1 MKHLYPYLRRFR
13 KESILAPLFKMLEAT
28 FDLLVPM
35 VVADIIK
42 VGIANGDTT
51 YIWTRC
57 GLLVL
62 LAAIGLASSL
72 TAQWFSATAALGFGT
87 ALRKDLFRHIGTL
100 SYSELDGIGTPTL
113 VTRMTSDINQ
123 VQNGVNLTLR
133 LLLRSP
139 FIVIGA
145 LIMAFSISPKLTML
159 FIGVT
164 IMVSL
169 IIWAI
174 MRVTVPIYHEAQN
187 GLDRV
192 TLLTRENY
200 VGARV
205 VRAFARQADELAAFV
220 ETNDHLKKLQF
231 AAGRISALMN
241 PLTYLVVN
249 LAVVALLLRG
259 GVEVDAGK
267 LTQGEVIALINYMS
281 QILLSLL
288 RLADLVVSVTRALA
302 SGMRVN
308 EIVNTHT
315 TMQDPGTAE
324 LAVNDAAEAAKF
336 EHVTFTYKD
345 AGAPSLTDITFTARS
360 GETIGVIGG
369 TGSGKSTLIDLVCR
383 FYDADNG
390 GVALF
395 GHDVKQYSFAQL
407 RRLVGVVP
415 QQAVLFTGTIR
426 DNMQWAAPGAS
437 DEEIWQALEIAQAAE
452 FVRGKPGMLDAP
464 VETAGR
470 NFSGGQRQ
478 RLTIARAL
486 VPKPKILIL
495 DDSASALDFATDA
508 ALRKAIKE
516 ETHGMT
522 VFIVSQRAAS
532 VQRADH
538 ILVLDDGKLVGDA
551 PHAELLRSCEV
562 YKEICLS
569 QLSKEEVAKTL

>member
-1 MKHLYPYLRRFR
+1 MHKLLRYIRGYE
-13 KESILAPLFKMLEAT
+13 KQALLAPLFKMLEAC
-28 FDLLVPM
+28 FELFVPL
-35 VVADIIK
+35 VVASIIDT
-42 VGIANGDTT
+42 GIRNADFVF
-51 YIWTRC
+51 IWQRC

-62 LAAIGLASSL
+62 LAVIGLTCSL
-72 TAQWFSATAALGFGT
+72 TAQYFSAKAALGFGT
-87 ALRKDLFRHIGTL
+87 ALRKDLFRHIDTL

-139 FIVIGA
+139 FIVLGA
-145 LIMAFSISPKLTML
+145 LIMAFSISPRLTLL
-159 FIGVT
+159 FVLATVLI
-164 IMVSL
+164 SL
-169 IIWAI
+169 IIWLI
-174 MRVTVPIYHEAQN
+174 MRTTVPIYHQAQN

-220 ETNDHLKKLQF
+220 ETNDHLKAIQWK
-231 AAGRISALMN
+231 AGRISATMN

-249 LAVVALLLRG
+249 LTVIALLLLG
-259 GVEVDAGK
+259 GREVNTGN

-281 QILLSLL
+281 QILLNLL
-288 RLADLVVSVTRALA
+288 RVADLVISVTRALA

-308 EIVNTHT
+308 EILNTKT
-315 TMQDPGTAE
+315 SMPDPATAE
-324 LAVNDAAEAAKF
+324 LSAQAGSPAVDF
-336 EHVTFTYKD
+336 DQVSFTYRG
-345 AGAPSLTDITFTARS
+345 AGGPSLTDIGFAAQP

-369 TGSGKSTLIDLVCR
+369 TGSGKTTLIDLVAR
-383 FYDADNG
+383 FYDASEG
-390 GVALF
+390 TVQLF
-395 GHDVKQYSFAQL
+395 GHNVKEYSFAQL
-407 RRLVGVVP
+407 RRLIGIVP
-415 QQAVLFTGTIR
+415 QQAMLFTGTIR
-426 DNMQWAAPGAS
+426 DNMRWAAPNAT
-437 DEEIWQALEIAQAAE
+437 DEEIWAALEIAQAAD
-452 FVRGKPGMLDAP
+452 FVRGKPGQLDEP

-486 VPKPKILIL
+486 VSKPKILIL

-508 ALRKAIKE
+508 ALRKALKE
-516 ETHGMT
+516 KTQGMT

-538 ILVLDDGKLVGDA
+538 ILVLDDGVLVGDA
-551 PHAELLRSCEV
+551 PHAQLLATCPV

>member
-1 MKHLYPYLRRFR
+1 MHKLMRYIKGYEKQAL
-13 KESILAPLFKMLEAT
+13 LAPLFKMLEAC
-28 FDLLVPM
+28 FELFVPLVI
-35 VVADIIK
+35 ASIIDT
-42 VGIANGDTT
+42 GIKNGDATF
-51 YIWTRC
+51 IWTRC

-62 LAAIGLASSL
+62 LAAVGLASSL

-87 ALRKDLFRHIGTL
+87 ALRKDLYRHIDTL

-139 FIVIGA
+139 FIVLGA
-145 LIMAFSISPKLTML
+145 LIMAFSISPKLTLL
-159 FIGVT
+159 FVLVT
-164 IMVSL
+164 VVISL
-169 IIWAI
+169 IIWGI
-174 MRVTVPIYHEAQN
+174 MRLTVPIYHEAQN
-187 GLDRV
+187 GMDRV

-220 ETNDHLKKLQF
+220 ETNDHLKKIQIS
-231 AAGRISALMN
+231 AGRISALMN

-249 LAVVALLLRG
+249 LGVIALLLRG
-259 GVEVDAGK
+259 GSEVNNGT
-267 LTQGEVIALINYMS
+267 LTQGEIIALINYMS
-281 QILLSLL
+281 QILVNLL

-308 EIVNTHT
+308 EILNTHS
-315 TMQDPGTAE
+315 TMTDPGTAE
-324 LAVNDAAEAAKF
+324 LAADAENAVCF
-336 EHVTFTYKD
+336 DNVTFTYRG
-345 AGAPSLTDITFTARS
+345 AAAPSLTDISFTART
-360 GETIGVIGG
+360 GETIGIIGG

-390 GVALF
+390 GVTLF
-395 GHDVKQYSFAQL
+395 EHDVKQYSFAQL
-407 RRLVGVVP
+407 RGLVGIVP

-426 DNMQWAAPGAS
+426 DNMQWAAPGAT

-452 FVRGKPGMLDAP
+452 FVRGKPGILDAP

-486 VPKPKILIL
+486 VPKPRILIL

-516 ETHGMT
+516 KTQGMT

-538 ILVLDDGKLVGDA
+538 ILVLDDGRLVGDA
-551 PHAELLRSCEV
+551 PHAELLHSCEV

>member
-1 MKHLYPYLRRFR
+1 MHKLMRYIKGYEKQAL
-13 KESILAPLFKMLEAT
+13 LAPLFKMLEAC
-28 FDLLVPM
+28 FELFVPLVI
-35 VVADIIK
+35 ASIIDT
-42 VGIANGDTT
+42 GIKNGDATF
-51 YIWTRC
+51 IWTRC

-62 LAAIGLASSL
+62 LAAVGLASSL

-87 ALRKDLFRHIGTL
+87 ALRKDLYRHIDTL

-139 FIVIGA
+139 FIVLGA
-145 LIMAFSISPKLTML
+145 LIMAFSISPKLTLL
-159 FIGVT
+159 FVLVT
-164 IMVSL
+164 VVISL
-169 IIWAI
+169 IIWGI
-174 MRVTVPIYHEAQN
+174 MHLTVPIYHEAQN
-187 GLDRV
+187 GMDRV

-220 ETNDHLKKLQF
+220 ETNDHLKKIQIS
-231 AAGRISALMN
+231 AGRISALMN

-249 LAVVALLLRG
+249 LGVIALLLRG
-259 GVEVDAGK
+259 GSEVNNGT
-267 LTQGEVIALINYMS
+267 LTQGEIIALINYMS
-281 QILLSLL
+281 QILVNLL

-308 EIVNTHT
+308 EILNTHS
-315 TMQDPGTAE
+315 TMTDPGTAE
-324 LAVNDAAEAAKF
+324 LGADAENAVRFDN
-336 EHVTFTYKD
+336 VTFTYRG
-345 AGAPSLTDITFTARS
+345 AAAPSLTDISFTART
-360 GETIGVIGG
+360 GETIGIIGG
-369 TGSGKSTLIDLVCR
+369 TGSGKSTLIDLICR

-390 GVALF
+390 GVTLF
-395 GHDVKQYSFAQL
+395 DHDVKQYSFAQL
-407 RRLVGVVP
+407 RGLVGIVP

-426 DNMQWAAPGAS
+426 DNMQWAAPGAT

-486 VPKPKILIL
+486 VPKPRILIL

-516 ETHGMT
+516 KTQGMT

-538 ILVLDDGKLVGDA
+538 ILVLDDGRLVGDA
-551 PHAELLRSCEV
+551 PHAELLHSCEV

>member
-1 MKHLYPYLRRFR
+1 MHKLMRYIKGYEKQAL
-13 KESILAPLFKMLEAT
+13 LAPLFKMLEAC
-28 FDLLVPM
+28 FELFVPLVI
-35 VVADIIK
+35 ASIIDT
-42 VGIANGDTT
+42 GIKNEDAAF
-51 YIWTRC
+51 IWTRC

-72 TAQWFSATAALGFGT
+72 TAQWFSAKAALGFGT

-145 LIMAFSISPKLTML
+145 LIMAFSISPKLTLL

-308 EIVNTHT
+308 EILNTHT

-360 GETIGVIGG
+360 GGPT
-369 TGSGKSTLIDLVCR
+369 
-383 FYDADNG
+383 
-390 GVALF
+390 
-395 GHDVKQYSFAQL
+395 
-407 RRLVGVVP
+407 
-415 QQAVLFTGTIR
+415 
-426 DNMQWAAPGAS
+426 
-437 DEEIWQALEIAQAAE
+437 
-452 FVRGKPGMLDAP
+452 
-464 VETAGR
+464 
-470 NFSGGQRQ
+470 
-478 RLTIARAL
+478 
-486 VPKPKILIL
+486 
-495 DDSASALDFATDA
+495 ASA
-508 ALRKAIKE
+508 
-516 ETHGMT
+516 
-522 VFIVSQRAAS
+522 
-532 VQRADH
+532 
-538 ILVLDDGKLVGDA
+538 
-551 PHAELLRSCEV
+551 
-562 YKEICLS
+562 
-569 QLSKEEVAKTL
+569 

>member
-1 MKHLYPYLRRFR
+1 
-13 KESILAPLFKMLEAT
+13 
-28 FDLLVPM
+28 
-35 VVADIIK
+35 
-42 VGIANGDTT
+42 
-51 YIWTRC
+51 
-57 GLLVL
+57 
-62 LAAIGLASSL
+62 
-72 TAQWFSATAALGFGT
+72 
-87 ALRKDLFRHIGTL
+87 LRKDLFRHIGTL

-145 LIMAFSISPKLTML
+145 LIMAFSISPKLTLL

-308 EIVNTHT
+308 EILNTHT

-437 DEEIWQALEIAQAAE
+437 DEEIRRRNLSAANPACWM
-452 FVRGKPGMLDAP
+452 RRWRP
-464 VETAGR
+464 
-470 NFSGGQRQ
+470 
-478 RLTIARAL
+478 RAATS
-486 VPKPKILIL
+486 PA
-495 DDSASALDFATDA
+495 ASANA
-508 ALRKAIKE
+508 
-516 ETHGMT
+516 
-522 VFIVSQRAAS
+522 
-532 VQRADH
+532 
-538 ILVLDDGKLVGDA
+538 
-551 PHAELLRSCEV
+551 
-562 YKEICLS
+562 
-569 QLSKEEVAKTL
+569 

>member
-1 MKHLYPYLRRFR
+1 
-13 KESILAPLFKMLEAT
+13 MLEAC
-28 FDLLVPM
+28 FELFVPLVI
-35 VVADIIK
+35 ASIIDT
-42 VGIANGDTT
+42 GIKNGDATF
-51 YIWTRC
+51 IWTRC

-72 TAQWFSATAALGFGT
+72 TAQYFSATAALGFGT
-87 ALRKDLFRHIGTL
+87 ALRRDLYRHIDTL

-145 LIMAFSISPKLTML
+145 LIMAFSISPRLTLL
-159 FIGVT
+159 FLGVT
-164 IMVSL
+164 VAVSL

-220 ETNDHLKKLQF
+220 ETNDHLKSLQF

-259 GVEVDAGK
+259 GMEVDAGA

-308 EIVNTHT
+308 EILNTHT

-345 AGAPSLTDITFTARS
+345 AGAPSLTDITFTARP

>member
-1 MKHLYPYLRRFR
+1 MHKLMRYIKGYEKQAL
-13 KESILAPLFKMLEAT
+13 LAPLFKMLEAC
-28 FDLLVPM
+28 FELFVPLVI
-35 VVADIIK
+35 ASIIDT
-42 VGIANGDTT
+42 GIKNGDATF
-51 YIWTRC
+51 IWTRC

-62 LAAIGLASSL
+62 LAAVGLASSL

-87 ALRKDLFRHIGTL
+87 ALRKDLYHHIDTL

-139 FIVIGA
+139 FIVLGA
-145 LIMAFSISPKLTML
+145 LIMAFSISPKLTLL
-159 FIGVT
+159 FVLVT
-164 IMVSL
+164 VVISL
-169 IIWAI
+169 IIWGI
-174 MRVTVPIYHEAQN
+174 MRLTVPINHEAQN
-187 GLDRV
+187 GMDRV

-220 ETNDHLKKLQF
+220 ETNDHLKKIQIS
-231 AAGRISALMN
+231 AGRISALMN

-249 LAVVALLLRG
+249 LGVIALLLRG
-259 GVEVDAGK
+259 GSEVNNGT
-267 LTQGEVIALINYMS
+267 LTQGEIIALINYMS
-281 QILLSLL
+281 QILVNLL

-308 EIVNTHT
+308 EILNTHS
-315 TMQDPGTAE
+315 TMTDPGTAE
-324 LAVNDAAEAAKF
+324 LAADAENAVCF
-336 EHVTFTYKD
+336 DNVTFTYRG
-345 AGAPSLTDITFTARS
+345 AAAPSLTDISFTART
-360 GETIGVIGG
+360 GETIGIIGG
-369 TGSGKSTLIDLVCR
+369 TGSGKSTLIDLICR

-390 GVALF
+390 GVTLF
-395 GHDVKQYSFAQL
+395 DHDVKQYSFAQL
-407 RRLVGVVP
+407 RGLVGIVP

-426 DNMQWAAPGAS
+426 DNMQWAAPGAT

-486 VPKPKILIL
+486 VPKPRILIL

-516 ETHGMT
+516 KTQGMT

-538 ILVLDDGKLVGDA
+538 ILVLDDGRLVGDA
-551 PHAELLRSCEV
+551 PHAELLHSCEV

>member
-1 MKHLYPYLRRFR
+1 
-13 KESILAPLFKMLEAT
+13 
-28 FDLLVPM
+28 
-35 VVADIIK
+35 
-42 VGIANGDTT
+42 
-51 YIWTRC
+51 
-57 GLLVL
+57 
-62 LAAIGLASSL
+62 
-72 TAQWFSATAALGFGT
+72 
-87 ALRKDLFRHIGTL
+87 
-100 SYSELDGIGTPTL
+100 
-113 VTRMTSDINQ
+113 
-123 VQNGVNLTLR
+123 
-133 LLLRSP
+133 
-139 FIVIGA
+139 
-145 LIMAFSISPKLTML
+145 
-159 FIGVT
+159 
-164 IMVSL
+164 
-169 IIWAI
+169 

-220 ETNDHLKKLQF
+220 ETNDHLKSLQF

-259 GVEVDAGK
+259 GMEVDAGA

-308 EIVNTHT
+308 EILNTRT
-315 TMQDPGTAE
+315 TMEDPGTAP
-324 LAVNDAAEAAKF
+324 LTVDGAAEAVRF
-336 EHVTFTYKD
+336 EHVDFTYRD
-345 AGAPSLTDITFTARS
+345 AGAPSLTDISFAAGC

-369 TGSGKSTLIDLVCR
+369 TGSGKSTLIDLICR
-383 FYDADNG
+383 FYDADRG
-390 GVALF
+390 TVTLF
-395 GHDVKQYSFAQL
+395 DHDVKQYSFAQL
-407 RRLVGVVP
+407 RSLVGIVP

-426 DNMQWAAPGAS
+426 DNMQWAAPNAT
-437 DEEIWQALEIAQAAE
+437 DAEIWEALEIAQAAD
-452 FVRGKPGMLDAP
+452 FVRSKPGMLDAP

-516 ETHGMT
+516 KTQGMT

-538 ILVLDDGKLVGDA
+538 ILVLDDGTLAGDA
-551 PHAELLRSCEV
+551 PHAALLQSCEV

>member
-1 MKHLYPYLRRFR
+1 MHKLLRYL
-13 KESILAPLFKMLEAT
+13 KGYEKQALLAPLFKMLEAC
-28 FDLLVPM
+28 FELFVPL
-35 VVADIIK
+35 VVASIIDT
-42 VGIANGDTT
+42 GIKNNDTVF
-51 YIWTRC
+51 IWQRC

-62 LAAIGLASSL
+62 LAVIGLTCSL
-72 TAQWFSATAALGFGT
+72 TAQYFSAKAALGFGT
-87 ALRKDLFRHIGTL
+87 ALRKDLFRHIDTL

-145 LIMAFSISPKLTML
+145 LIMAFSISPKLTLL
-159 FIGVT
+159 FVAATALI
-164 IMVSL
+164 SL
-169 IIWAI
+169 IIWLI
-174 MRVTVPIYHEAQN
+174 MRATVPIYHQAQN

-205 VRAFARQADELAAFV
+205 VRAFARQADELADFV
-220 ETNDHLKKLQF
+220 QTNDHLKAIQWK
-231 AAGRISALMN
+231 AGRISALMN

-249 LAVVALLLRG
+249 LTVIALLLAG
-259 GVEVDAGK
+259 GREVDTGT

-288 RLADLVVSVTRALA
+288 RLADLVISVTRALA

-308 EIVNTHT
+308 EILNTAT
-315 TMQDPGTAE
+315 TMPDPAAADLE
-324 LAVNDAAEAAKF
+324 AVADAPAVAF
-336 EHVTFTYKD
+336 DGVTFTYRG
-345 AGAPSLTDITFTARS
+345 AGGPSLTDVSFAAAP
-360 GETIGVIGG
+360 GETVGVIGG
-369 TGSGKSTLIDLVCR
+369 TGSGKTTLIDLVAR
-383 FYDADNG
+383 FYDAQTG
-390 GVALF
+390 GVRLF
-395 GHDVKQYSFAQL
+395 GHEIAQYGFAQL
-407 RRLVGVVP
+407 RRLIGIVP
-415 QQAVLFTGTIR
+415 QQAMLFTGTIR
-426 DNMQWAAPGAS
+426 DNMRWAAPHAT
-437 DEEIWQALEIAQAAE
+437 DEEIWAALEIAQAAD
-452 FVRGKPGMLDAP
+452 FVRGKPAGLDEP

-508 ALRKAIKE
+508 ALRKALKE
-516 ETHGMT
+516 QTQGMT

-538 ILVLDDGKLVGDA
+538 ILVLDDGALVGDA
-551 PHAELLRSCEV
+551 PHAELLRSCPV
-562 YKEICLS
+562 YHEICLS

>member
-1 MKHLYPYLRRFR
+1 MHKLMRYIKGYEKQAL
-13 KESILAPLFKMLEAT
+13 LAPLFKMLEAC
-28 FDLLVPM
+28 FELFVPLVI
-35 VVADIIK
+35 ASIIDT
-42 VGIANGDTT
+42 GIKNGDATF
-51 YIWTRC
+51 IWTRC

-62 LAAIGLASSL
+62 LAAVGLASSL

-87 ALRKDLFRHIGTL
+87 ALRKDLYRHIDTL

-139 FIVIGA
+139 FIVLGA
-145 LIMAFSISPKLTML
+145 LIMAFSISPKLTLL

-187 GLDRV
+187 GMDRV

-220 ETNDHLKKLQF
+220 ETNDHLKKIQIS
-231 AAGRISALMN
+231 AGRISALMN

-249 LAVVALLLRG
+249 LGVIALLLRG
-259 GVEVDAGK
+259 GSEVNNGT
-267 LTQGEVIALINYMS
+267 LTQGEIIALINYMS
-281 QILLSLL
+281 QILVNLL

-308 EIVNTHT
+308 EILNTHS
-315 TMQDPGTAE
+315 TMTDPGTAE
-324 LAVNDAAEAAKF
+324 LAADAENAVCF
-336 EHVTFTYKD
+336 DNVTFTYRG
-345 AGAPSLTDITFTARS
+345 AAAPSLTDISFTARTC
-360 GETIGVIGG
+360 ETIGIIGG
-369 TGSGKSTLIDLVCR
+369 TGSGKSTLIDLICR

-390 GVALF
+390 GVTLF
-395 GHDVKQYSFAQL
+395 DHDVKQYSFAQL
-407 RRLVGVVP
+407 RGLVGIVP

-426 DNMQWAAPGAS
+426 DNMQWAAPGAT

-486 VPKPKILIL
+486 VPKPRILIL

-516 ETHGMT
+516 KTQGMT

-538 ILVLDDGKLVGDA
+538 ILVLDDGRLVGDA
-551 PHAELLRSCEV
+551 PHAELLHSCEV

>member
-1 MKHLYPYLRRFR
+1 MSR
-13 KESILAPLFKMLEAT
+13 
-28 FDLLVPM
+28 
-35 VVADIIK
+35 
-42 VGIANGDTT
+42 
-51 YIWTRC
+51 
-57 GLLVL
+57 
-62 LAAIGLASSL
+62 
-72 TAQWFSATAALGFGT
+72 SACT

-145 LIMAFSISPKLTML
+145 LIMAFSISPKLTLL

-308 EIVNTHT
+308 EILNTHT

-345 AGAPSLTDITFTARS
+345 AGAPSLTDITFTARP

-464 VETAGR
+464 VETAGPQFLR
-470 NFSGGQRQ
+470 RPAPAPDDCPRAGTKAEDPDSG
-478 RLTIARAL
+478 
-486 VPKPKILIL
+486 
-495 DDSASALDFATDA
+495 
-508 ALRKAIKE
+508 
-516 ETHGMT
+516 
-522 VFIVSQRAAS
+522 
-532 VQRADH
+532 
-538 ILVLDDGKLVGDA
+538 
-551 PHAELLRSCEV
+551 
-562 YKEICLS
+562 
-569 QLSKEEVAKTL
+569 

>member
-1 MKHLYPYLRRFR
+1 M
-13 KESILAPLFKMLEAT
+13 AC
-28 FDLLVPM
+28 
-35 VVADIIK
+35 
-42 VGIANGDTT
+42 
-51 YIWTRC
+51 W
-57 GLLVL
+57 
-62 LAAIGLASSL
+62 
-72 TAQWFSATAALGFGT
+72 WFSAKAALGFGT

-145 LIMAFSISPKLTML
+145 LIMAFSISPKLTLL

-267 LTQGEVIALINYMS
+267 LTQGEVNTVARVLQNMKDSVSRSVRDKRTDTGGDIRTTAQRRKIYALCEALGWNDDPRRIQGFVKRVAHVDRIEWLNMA
-281 QILLSLL
+281 QCEKVIEGLKAILA
-288 RLADLVVSVTRALA
+288 RQR
-302 SGMRVN
+302 RK
-308 EIVNTHT
+308 E
-315 TMQDPGTAE
+315 AE
-324 LAVNDAAEAAKF
+324 L
-336 EHVTFTYKD
+336 
-345 AGAPSLTDITFTARS
+345 
-360 GETIGVIGG
+360 
-369 TGSGKSTLIDLVCR
+369 
-383 FYDADNG
+383 
-390 GVALF
+390 
-395 GHDVKQYSFAQL
+395 
-407 RRLVGVVP
+407 
-415 QQAVLFTGTIR
+415 
-426 DNMQWAAPGAS
+426 
-437 DEEIWQALEIAQAAE
+437 
-452 FVRGKPGMLDAP
+452 
-464 VETAGR
+464 
-470 NFSGGQRQ
+470 
-478 RLTIARAL
+478 
-486 VPKPKILIL
+486 
-495 DDSASALDFATDA
+495 
-508 ALRKAIKE
+508 
-516 ETHGMT
+516 
-522 VFIVSQRAAS
+522 
-532 VQRADH
+532 
-538 ILVLDDGKLVGDA
+538 
-551 PHAELLRSCEV
+551 
-562 YKEICLS
+562 
-569 QLSKEEVAKTL
+569 

>member
-1 MKHLYPYLRRFR
+1 MHKLMRYIKGYEKQAL
-13 KESILAPLFKMLEAT
+13 LAPLFKMLEAC
-28 FDLLVPM
+28 FELFVPLVI
-35 VVADIIK
+35 ASIIDT
-42 VGIANGDTT
+42 GIKNGDATF
-51 YIWTRC
+51 IWTRC

-62 LAAIGLASSL
+62 LAAVGLASSL

-87 ALRKDLFRHIGTL
+87 ALRKDLYRHIDTL

-139 FIVIGA
+139 FIVLGA
-145 LIMAFSISPKLTML
+145 LIMAFSISPKLTLL
-159 FIGVT
+159 FV
-164 IMVSL
+164 L
-169 IIWAI
+169 
-174 MRVTVPIYHEAQN
+174 VTVVISLSIRGILRLTVPSYHEAQN
-187 GLDRV
+187 GMDRV

-220 ETNDHLKKLQF
+220 ETNDHLKKIQIS
-231 AAGRISALMN
+231 AGRISALMN

-249 LAVVALLLRG
+249 LGVIALLLRG
-259 GVEVDAGK
+259 GSEVNNGT
-267 LTQGEVIALINYMS
+267 LTQGEIIALINYMS
-281 QILLSLL
+281 QILVNLL

-308 EIVNTHT
+308 EILNTHS
-315 TMQDPGTAE
+315 TMTDPGTAE
-324 LAVNDAAEAAKF
+324 LAADAENAVCF
-336 EHVTFTYKD
+336 DNVTFTYRG
-345 AGAPSLTDITFTARS
+345 AAAPSLTDISFTART
-360 GETIGVIGG
+360 GETIGIIGG
-369 TGSGKSTLIDLVCR
+369 TGSGKSTLIDLICR

-390 GVALF
+390 GVTLF
-395 GHDVKQYSFAQL
+395 DHDVKQYSFAQL
-407 RRLVGVVP
+407 RGLVGIVP

-426 DNMQWAAPGAS
+426 DNMQWAAPGAT

-486 VPKPKILIL
+486 VPKPRILIL

-516 ETHGMT
+516 KTQGMT

-538 ILVLDDGKLVGDA
+538 ILVLDDGRLVGDA
-551 PHAELLRSCEV
+551 PHAELLHSCEV

>member
-1 MKHLYPYLRRFR
+1 MHKLMRYIKGYEKQAL
-13 KESILAPLFKMLEAT
+13 LAPLFKMLEAC
-28 FDLLVPM
+28 FELFVPLVI
-35 VVADIIK
+35 ASIIDT
-42 VGIANGDTT
+42 GIKNEDAAF
-51 YIWTRC
+51 IWTRC

-72 TAQWFSATAALGFGT
+72 TAQWFSAKAALGFGT

-145 LIMAFSISPKLTML
+145 LIMAFSISPKLTLL

-302 SGMRVN
+302 SGIRVS
-308 EIVNTHT
+308 EILNTKS
-315 TMQDPGTAE
+315 TMTDPAAAA
-324 LAVNDAAEAAKF
+324 LAPAVGAPAVAFD
-336 EHVTFTYKD
+336 HVGFTYHG
-345 AGAPSLTDITFTARS
+345 AGAPSLTDISFAAQN
-360 GETIGVIGG
+360 GQTIGVIGG
-369 TGSGKSTLIDLVCR
+369 TGSGKSTLINLIPR
-383 FYDADNG
+383 FYDCTSGNVD
-390 GVALF
+390 LF
-395 GHDVKQYSFAQL
+395 GHAVQQYGFAQL
-407 RRLVGVVP
+407 RQMIGIVP
-415 QQAVLFTGTIR
+415 QRAVLFTGTIR
-426 DNMQWAAPGAS
+426 DNMQWACPDAT
-437 DEEIWQALEIAQAAE
+437 DEQIWQALEIAQAAD
-452 FVRGKPGMLDAP
+452 FVRGKPKGLDEP

-486 VPKPKILIL
+486 VPHPQVLIL
-495 DDSASALDFATDA
+495 DDSSSALDFATDA
-508 ALRKAIKE
+508 ALRKALKE
-516 ETHGMT
+516 QTHGMT
-522 VFIVSQRAAS
+522 VFIVSQRASA
-532 VQRADH
+532 VQRADR
-538 ILVLDDGKLVGDA
+538 ILVLDDGNLVGSGT
-551 PHAELLRSCEV
+551 HANLLKTCDV
-562 YKEICLS
+562 YREICLS
-569 QLSKEEVAKTL
+569 QLSREEVEKTL

>member
-1 MKHLYPYLRRFR
+1 MHKLMRYIKGYEKQAL
-13 KESILAPLFKMLEAT
+13 LAPLSRCWKPVLNCLCRWSLPASS
-28 FDLLVPM
+28 
-35 VVADIIK
+35 
-42 VGIANGDTT
+42 
-51 YIWTRC
+51 TRASKTRMQPSSGRAAAC
-57 GLLVL
+57 WSL

-72 TAQWFSATAALGFGT
+72 TAQWFSAKAALGFGT

-145 LIMAFSISPKLTML
+145 LIMAFSISPKLTLL

-308 EIVNTHT
+308 EILNTHT

-324 LAVNDAAEAAKF
+324 LVVNDAAEAAKF

-345 AGAPSLTDITFTARS
+345 AGAPSLTDITFTARP

-426 DNMQWAAPGAS
+426 DNMQWAAPELPTRKS
-437 DEEIWQALEIAQAAE
+437 
-452 FVRGKPGMLDAP
+452 
-464 VETAGR
+464 GR
-470 NFSGGQRQ
+470 RW
-478 RLTIARAL
+478 R
-486 VPKPKILIL
+486 
-495 DDSASALDFATDA
+495 
-508 ALRKAIKE
+508 
-516 ETHGMT
+516 
-522 VFIVSQRAAS
+522 
-532 VQRADH
+532 
-538 ILVLDDGKLVGDA
+538 
-551 PHAELLRSCEV
+551 
-562 YKEICLS
+562 
-569 QLSKEEVAKTL
+569 

>member
-1 MKHLYPYLRRFR
+1 MHKLMRYIKGYEKQAL
-13 KESILAPLFKMLEAT
+13 LAPLFKMLEAC
-28 FDLLVPM
+28 FELFVPLVI
-35 VVADIIK
+35 ASIIDT
-42 VGIANGDTT
+42 GIKNGDTAF
-51 YIWTRC
+51 IWTRC

-145 LIMAFSISPKLTML
+145 LIMAFSISPKLTLL

-231 AAGRISALMN
+231 GAGRISALMN

-308 EIVNTHT
+308 EILNTHT

-336 EHVTFTYKD
+336 ENVTFTYKD
-345 AGAPSLTDITFTARS
+345 AGAPSLTDITFTAKS

-395 GHDVKQYSFAQL
+395 GRDVKQYSFAQL

>member
-1 MKHLYPYLRRFR
+1 
-13 KESILAPLFKMLEAT
+13 
-28 FDLLVPM
+28 
-35 VVADIIK
+35 
-42 VGIANGDTT
+42 
-51 YIWTRC
+51 
-57 GLLVL
+57 
-62 LAAIGLASSL
+62 
-72 TAQWFSATAALGFGT
+72 
-87 ALRKDLFRHIGTL
+87 
-100 SYSELDGIGTPTL
+100 
-113 VTRMTSDINQ
+113 
-123 VQNGVNLTLR
+123 
-133 LLLRSP
+133 
-139 FIVIGA
+139 
-145 LIMAFSISPKLTML
+145 
-159 FIGVT
+159 
-164 IMVSL
+164 
-169 IIWAI
+169 
-174 MRVTVPIYHEAQN
+174 
-187 GLDRV
+187 
-192 TLLTRENY
+192 
-200 VGARV
+200 
-205 VRAFARQADELAAFV
+205 
-220 ETNDHLKKLQF
+220 
-231 AAGRISALMN
+231 
-241 PLTYLVVN
+241 
-249 LAVVALLLRG
+249 
-259 GVEVDAGK
+259 
-267 LTQGEVIALINYMS
+267 
-281 QILLSLL
+281 
-288 RLADLVVSVTRALA
+288 
-302 SGMRVN
+302 MRVN
-308 EIVNTHT
+308 EILNTHT

-345 AGAPSLTDITFTARS
+345 AGAPSLTDITFTARP

-390 GVALF
+390 GVAMF

-452 FVRGKPGMLDAP
+452 FVRGKPGMLDAR

-538 ILVLDDGKLVGDA
+538 ILVLDDGKLVDDA

>member
-1 MKHLYPYLRRFR
+1 MHKLLRYIRGYE
-13 KESILAPLFKMLEAT
+13 KQTLLAPLFKMLEAC
-28 FDLLVPM
+28 FELFVPL
-35 VVADIIK
+35 VVASIIDT
-42 VGIANGDTT
+42 GIKNADSVF
-51 YIWTRC
+51 IWQRC

-62 LAAIGLASSL
+62 LAIIGLTCSL
-72 TAQWFSATAALGFGT
+72 TAQYFSAKAALGFGT
-87 ALRKDLFRHIGTL
+87 ALRKDLFRHIDTL

-139 FIVIGA
+139 FIVLGA
-145 LIMAFSISPKLTML
+145 LIMAFSISPRLTLL
-159 FIGVT
+159 FVLATVLI
-164 IMVSL
+164 SL
-169 IIWAI
+169 IIWLI
-174 MRVTVPIYHEAQN
+174 MRATVPIYHQAQN

-220 ETNDHLKKLQF
+220 ETNDHLKAIQWK
-231 AAGRISALMN
+231 AGRISAMMN

-249 LAVVALLLRG
+249 LTVIALLLLG
-259 GVEVDAGK
+259 GREVNTGN

-281 QILLSLL
+281 QILLNLL
-288 RLADLVVSVTRALA
+288 RVADLVISVTRALA

-308 EIVNTHT
+308 EILNTKT
-315 TMQDPGTAE
+315 SMPDPATAE
-324 LAVNDAAEAAKF
+324 LSAQAGSPAVDF
-336 EHVTFTYKD
+336 DQVSFTYRG
-345 AGAPSLTDITFTARS
+345 AGGPSLTGIGFAAQP

-369 TGSGKSTLIDLVCR
+369 TGSGKTTLIDLVAR
-383 FYDADNG
+383 FYDASEG
-390 GVALF
+390 TVRLF
-395 GHDVKQYSFAQL
+395 GHNVKEYSFAQL
-407 RRLVGVVP
+407 RRLIGIVP
-415 QQAVLFTGTIR
+415 QQAMLFTGTIR
-426 DNMQWAAPGAS
+426 DNMRWAAPNAT
-437 DEEIWQALEIAQAAE
+437 DEEIWAALEIAQAAD
-452 FVRGKPGMLDAP
+452 FVRGKPGQLDEP

-508 ALRKAIKE
+508 ALRKALKE
-516 ETHGMT
+516 KTQGMT

-538 ILVLDDGKLVGDA
+538 ILVLDDGALVGDA
-551 PHAELLRSCEV
+551 PHAQLLATCPV

>member
-1 MKHLYPYLRRFR
+1 MQPSSGRAAACW
-13 KESILAPLFKMLEAT
+13 SCW
-28 FDLLVPM
+28 LLSAWP
-35 VVADIIK
+35 
-42 VGIANGDTT
+42 
-51 YIWTRC
+51 
-57 GLLVL
+57 
-62 LAAIGLASSL
+62 AAL
-72 TAQWFSATAALGFGT
+72 TAQWFSAKAALGFGT

-145 LIMAFSISPKLTML
+145 LIMAFSISPKLTLL

-308 EIVNTHT
+308 EILNTHT

-452 FVRGKPGMLDAP
+452 FVRGKPGMLDA
-464 VETAGR
+464 AG
-470 NFSGGQRQ
+470 
-478 RLTIARAL
+478 
-486 VPKPKILIL
+486 
-495 DDSASALDFATDA
+495 
-508 ALRKAIKE
+508 
-516 ETHGMT
+516 
-522 VFIVSQRAAS
+522 
-532 VQRADH
+532 
-538 ILVLDDGKLVGDA
+538 GDRG
-551 PHAELLRSCEV
+551 PQLLRRPAPTPGRLPARWYQSRR
-562 YKEICLS
+562 S
-569 QLSKEEVAKTL
+569 

>member
-1 MKHLYPYLRRFR
+1 
-13 KESILAPLFKMLEAT
+13 
-28 FDLLVPM
+28 
-35 VVADIIK
+35 
-42 VGIANGDTT
+42 
-51 YIWTRC
+51 
-57 GLLVL
+57 
-62 LAAIGLASSL
+62 
-72 TAQWFSATAALGFGT
+72 
-87 ALRKDLFRHIGTL
+87 
-100 SYSELDGIGTPTL
+100 
-113 VTRMTSDINQ
+113 
-123 VQNGVNLTLR
+123 
-133 LLLRSP
+133 
-139 FIVIGA
+139 
-145 LIMAFSISPKLTML
+145 
-159 FIGVT
+159 
-164 IMVSL
+164 
-169 IIWAI
+169 

-220 ETNDHLKKLQF
+220 ETNDHLKSLQF

-259 GVEVDAGK
+259 GMEVDAGA

-308 EIVNTHT
+308 EILNTCT
-315 TMQDPGTAE
+315 TMEDPGTAP
-324 LAVNDAAEAAKF
+324 LTVDGAAEAVRF
-336 EHVTFTYKD
+336 EHVDFTYRG
-345 AGAPSLTDITFTARS
+345 AGAPSLTDISFAAGC

-369 TGSGKSTLIDLVCR
+369 TGSGKSTLIDLICR
-383 FYDADNG
+383 FYDADCG
-390 GVALF
+390 TVTLF

-407 RRLVGVVP
+407 RSLVGIVP

-426 DNMQWAAPGAS
+426 DNMQWAAPNAT
-437 DEEIWQALEIAQAAE
+437 DAEIWEALEIAQAAD

-516 ETHGMT
+516 KTQGMT

-538 ILVLDDGKLVGDA
+538 ILVLDDGTLAGDA
-551 PHAELLRSCEV
+551 PHAALLQSCEV